1 MKRRKH
7 LTAFL
12 SVISAVFICS
22 TVFYAMR
29 AELYSDYI
37 ENSNQRAMSDLVSEL
52 SQIDSALLKLRYAS
66 TPLSIQT
73 TSAKLW
79 QSAENAKSAMAALLI
94 DGDTMD
100 KTQKFIAQA
109 GDFAYYLLFSSAGG
123 KAMSQEHSE
132 ALESLYET
140 SDVLAREVSS
150 VKKQIDSN
158 MLSFGGITQSTASD
172 AAPMS
177 DSLSGI
183 EQEFPEYAELIY
195 DGPFSEHIE
204 RREPKL
210 LNGMAEIPPEDALKK
225 ASAFSGISPAQL
237 SIAYEHDGNIPSYCV
252 MADDGTVL
260 ELSKQGGIV
269 YTYHKERAASVS
281 AITPEEAIEKGAAFL
296 NEHGFSGMNESYYTI
311 YENHIAVNYA
321 YANNDIIVYPDLIK
335 VTIALDNGEILGME
349 ARGYIMCHTDRS
361 LETPVFSVEAG
372 AEKISSSLSIQS
384 KRLALIPTSGENE
397 VLCYEYVCTNEKE
410 EHIIIYVNTQTG
422 QEENIYILIEDE
434 NGILAI

>member
-1 MKRRKH
+1 M
-7 LTAFL
+7 

-37 ENSNQRAMSDLVSEL
+37 ENSNQRAMSNLVSEL

-79 QSAENAKSAMAALLI
+79 QSAENAKSAMAALSI

-109 GDFAYYLLFSSAGG
+109 GDFAYYLLFSSAEG
-123 KAMSQEHSE
+123 KAMSPEHSE
-132 ALESLYET
+132 ALNSLYET

-210 LNGMAEIPPEDALKK
+210 LNGMAEIPPEDAIKR

-237 SIAYEHDGNIPSYCV
+237 SIAYAHDGNIPSYCV
-252 MADDGTVL
+252 MADDGTVM

-361 LETPVFSVEAG
+361 LETPVFSLEAG
-372 AEKISSSLSIQS
+372 AEKINSSLSIQS